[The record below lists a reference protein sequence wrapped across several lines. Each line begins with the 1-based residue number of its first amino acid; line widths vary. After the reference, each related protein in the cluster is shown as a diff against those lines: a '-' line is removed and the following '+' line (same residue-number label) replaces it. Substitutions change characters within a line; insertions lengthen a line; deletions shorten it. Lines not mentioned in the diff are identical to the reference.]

1 MLLEIIEHLQW
12 RQFRLASVL
21 VPFGRED
28 FPEWGRK
35 PVFGPLQ
42 GVLIE
47 LTFRFVV
54 RAHVSIYD
62 AIIPRF
68 DVFIKVDAN
77 FVTVPQ
83 PVRYGQPRVLFSEL
97 DKTF

>member
-35 PVFGPLQ
+35 PIAGLVK

-47 LTFRFVV
+47 LTFRLVV

-68 DVFIKVDAN
+68 DVFTKVDAN

-83 PVRYGQPRVLFSEL
+83 PVRYQRPRVLFTEP
-97 DKTF
+97 DKTV